1 MAGTDSED
9 NPLPVNVVPMVD
21 VIFCLCVFFLASF
34 HVRPHESRLDTWLPK
49 DRGTGP
55 GSPETPAELRVL
67 LGWEPATG
75 AVTRRLGK
83 RDLHSLDELA
93 GLLREAQD
101 AQRARNRPAQPLI
114 VDADQGL
121 PWAAAVEV
129 VDLARELGIEELQF
143 AQGPP

>member
-1 MAGTDSED
+1 MAGSGSED

-34 HVRPHESRLDTWLPK
+34 HTRPQESRLDTWLPK
-49 DRGTGP
+49 DRGTGA
-55 GSPETPAELRVL
+55 GALETPAELRVL

-75 AVTRRLGK
+75 AITRRLGQ
-83 RDLHSLDELA
+83 RDLRSLDELGA
-93 GLLREAQD
+93 LLRAAQE
-101 AQRARNRPAQPLI
+101 AQRARNQPPRPLI
-114 VDADQGL
+114 VDAQQGL

-129 VDLARELGIEELQF
+129 VDLARELGIGELQF